1 MTAHRFPVSRLTAG
15 ATMTDFIIN
24 QIQAQSGLGL
34 LCLVAVFFYVGLI
47 TIGGGQVGIT
57 VMQQILVDQF
67 QLIDETFFYS
77 MVAISE
83 STPGPIGINIA
94 TYIGTELYGVFGGA
108 MATFGEVLPS
118 LVCII
123 LIARFFGKFAEKK
136 GVQAAFSTLRPAVS
150 GVVAVAAARIIIIAL
165 FVIHQGFVLS
175 APSTWNQSIHLYGV
189 NLVFYL
195 LSLFVLFR
203 TDVHPVFLV
212 AAGAVFGVIFC

>member
-1 MTAHRFPVSRLTAG
+1 M
-15 ATMTDFIIN
+15 
-24 QIQAQSGLGL
+24 
-34 LCLVAVFFYVGLI
+34 CLVAVFFYVGLI

-123 LIARFFGKFAEKK
+123 LIARFFGKLSEKTCDK
-136 GVQAAFSTLRPAVS
+136 D
-150 GVVAVAAARIIIIAL
+150 
-165 FVIHQGFVLS
+165 
-175 APSTWNQSIHLYGV
+175 N
-189 NLVFYL
+189 
-195 LSLFVLFR
+195 
-203 TDVHPVFLV
+203 TDK
-212 AAGAVFGVIFC
+212 